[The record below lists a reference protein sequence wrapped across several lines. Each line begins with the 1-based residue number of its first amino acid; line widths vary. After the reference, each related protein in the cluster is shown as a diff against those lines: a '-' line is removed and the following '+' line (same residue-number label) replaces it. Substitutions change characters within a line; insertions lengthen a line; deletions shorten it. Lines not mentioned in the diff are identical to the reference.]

1 MTKPYMNMIQV
12 NSISVREAAEVLGI
26 SFPYV
31 HNLIRDGKLSVVGKF
46 AGSLIL
52 DRHQVERLKVERETE
67 RRRRPQDGRLK

>member
-1 MTKPYMNMIQV
+1 MIQV
-12 NSISVREAAEVLGI
+12 NYISVREATDVLGI

-31 HNLIRDGKLSVVGKF
+31 HNLIQQGKLSVVGKF

-67 RRRRPQDGRLK
+67 KRRRSNDRRLK